1 MTTLIQDDED
11 DGPVLELSK
20 FASSY
25 TDKVLKYLVSE
36 MSPSL
41 SKVSVFLESEFN
53 INLICVIKNLKL
65 LLC

>member
-11 DGPVLELSK
+11 DGPVQELSK

-25 TDKVLKYLVSE
+25 TDEVLKYLVSE

-41 SKVSVFLESEFN
+41 SKVSILFIPSFDY
-53 INLICVIKNLKL
+53 C
-65 LLC
+65 LCNKEI

>member
-11 DGPVLELSK
+11 DGPVQELTK

-25 TDKVLKYLVSE
+25 TDEVLKYLVSE

-41 SKVSVFLESEFN
+41 SKVSILFLASFGN
-53 INLICVIKNLKL
+53 ILCDEEIKNTHL
-65 LLC
+65 